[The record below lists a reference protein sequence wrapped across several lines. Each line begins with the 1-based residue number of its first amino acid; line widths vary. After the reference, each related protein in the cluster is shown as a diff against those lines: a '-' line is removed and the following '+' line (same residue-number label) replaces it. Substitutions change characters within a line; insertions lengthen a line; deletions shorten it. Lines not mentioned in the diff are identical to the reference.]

1 MNREIDAVTLVV
13 APIPAW
19 GGRMTLAAFFTVLRC
34 PHTRLGRTLDPY
46 WDLRQLETSKSVG
59 VLPMGADAAKAASC

>member
-1 MNREIDAVTLVV
+1 MKQV
-13 APIPAW
+13 APISAW
-19 GGRMTLAAFFTVLRC
+19 GGRGDATDLVYRWSC
-34 PHTRLGRTLDPY
+34 PHIRLGRTLDPY